1 MGNRSKKSQTTLIYQ
16 HMRAREHI
24 TALEALGLYGVF
36 RLAAR
41 IEELRRRGAKI
52 TTDVVYDVTGKRY
65 ARYRLTNRAIG

>member
-1 MGNRSKKSQTTLIYQ
+1 MGTRSKKSQTSMIFQ
-16 HMRAREHI
+16 HMRARDHI

-41 IEELRRRGAKI
+41 IEELRRRGVKI

-65 ARYRLTNRAIG
+65 ARYRLTDRVCG